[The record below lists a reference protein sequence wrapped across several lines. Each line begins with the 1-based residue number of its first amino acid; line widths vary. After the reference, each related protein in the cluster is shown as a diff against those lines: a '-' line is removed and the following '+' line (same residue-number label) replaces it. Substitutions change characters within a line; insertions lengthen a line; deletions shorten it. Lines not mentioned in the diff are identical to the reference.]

1 MGNIEKMTLLELK
14 LIRESL
20 QECHPDVRDFSW
32 GPTLSMAQ
40 KRRETALKLI
50 RRAIKETKNDTNRTC
65 TVGKTKAKADF
76 KSAAATIGLDRIDE
90 QMEGERNEANL

>member
-20 QECHPDVRDFSW
+20 QECTPDERVFSW
-32 GPTLSMAQ
+32 GPTLSMAD

-65 TVGKTKAKADF
+65 TVGKTKTKTD
-76 KSAAATIGLDRIDE
+76 SEDATASIGLE
-90 QMEGERNEANL
+90 